1 MNICMVGTGY
11 VGLVAGTCLS
21 DFGQNVTCVDKVK
34 EKIDILNRGE
44 LPIWELGL
52 LELIQRNV
60 KLGRLHF
67 STDLKAAVDR
77 SLVVFL
83 AVGTPERDDGYADL
97 SQIEAVAKE
106 VAGYMTEYKIIAIKS
121 TVPVGTARRLRKII
135 KDNLKHDVEFDVVSN
150 PEFLREGAA
159 VNDFMRPDRVILGCD
174 SDRALAIMKDI
185 YRPLYLLETP
195 IVMTT
200 NETAEVAKYAANTM
214 LALKVSYINEVAN
227 FCDEVGADVFQVARA
242 LGMDKRIGP
251 KFLHPGPGYGG
262 SCFPKD
268 VKALVYQSTQAKY
281 DFKIARAIVEVNQRQ
296 RELAVARCRKVL
308 GDVKGKTIAILGLSF
323 KPNTDD
329 VREAP
334 AIYMAEQF
342 MKDGAIVQAF
352 DPAAM
357 DESKKAIKGIKYCS
371 DAYAACERADLV
383 IITTEWNEFRDLDFV
398 RIKTL
403 MTKPVVYDTRNIYDP
418 QALKKLGYTYLATGR
433 SHTG

>member
-1 MNICMVGTGY
+1 MNICVVGTGY

-21 DFGQNVTCVDKVK
+21 DFGQNVTCVDKVQ
-34 EKIDILNRGE
+34 EKIDILNKGGM
-44 LPIWELGL
+44 PIWELGL
-52 LELIQRNV
+52 IELIQRNV

-121 TVPVGTARRLRKII
+121 TVPVGTAKRLRKMI
-135 KDNLKHDVEFDVVSN
+135 KENLRHDVEFDVVSN

-174 SDRALAIMKDI
+174 SERALAIMKDI

-195 IVMTT
+195 IVMTS

-214 LALKVSYINEVAN
+214 LALKVSFINEVAN
-227 FCDEVGADVFQVARA
+227 FCDEVGADVFQVAKA

-268 VKALVYQSTQAKY
+268 VKALVYQATQAKY
-281 DFKIARAIVEVNQRQ
+281 DFKLAKSIVEVNQRQ
-296 RELAVARCRKVL
+296 RELAVARCKKVL
-308 GDVKGKTIAILGLSF
+308 GDFKGKTIAILGLSF

-334 AIYMAEQF
+334 AIYMADQF
-342 MKDGAIVQAF
+342 MKGGAVVQAF

-357 DESKKAIKGIKYCS
+357 DEAKKAITGIKYSS
-371 DAYAACERADLV
+371 DAYAACEKADLV
-383 IITTEWNEFRDLDFV
+383 IITTEWNEFRDLDFA

-403 MTKPVVYDTRNIYDP
+403 VNAPVVYDTRNIYDP
-418 QALKKLGYTYLATGR
+418 RALKELGFTYLATGR
-433 SHTG
+433 SQTA

>member
-1 MNICMVGTGY
+1 MVGTGY

-21 DFGQNVTCVDKVK
+21 DFGQNVTCVDKVQ

-52 LELIQRNV
+52 IELIHRNV

-121 TVPVGTARRLRKII
+121 TVPVGTAKRLRKLI
-135 KDNLKHDVEFDVVSN
+135 KENLVHDVEFDVVSN

-159 VNDFMRPDRVILGCD
+159 VNDFLRPDRVILGCD
-174 SDRALAIMKDI
+174 SERALAVMKDI

-195 IVMTT
+195 IVLTS

-214 LALKVSYINEVAN
+214 LALKVSFINEVAN

-242 LGMDKRIGP
+242 LGMDKRIGS

-281 DFKIARAIVEVNQRQ
+281 DFKLAKAIVEVNQRQ
-296 RELAVARCRKVL
+296 RELAVDRCRRVL
-308 GDVKGKTIAILGLSF
+308 GDFAGKTIAILGLSF

-334 AIYMAEQF
+334 AIYMALQF
-342 MKDGAIVQAF
+342 MNGGAVVQAF

-357 DESKKAIKGIKYCS
+357 DEAKKAVSGITYCS
-371 DAYAACERADLV
+371 DAYAACDKADLV
-383 IITTEWNEFRDLDFV
+383 IITTEWNEFRDLDFA
-398 RIKTL
+398 RIKAIVNT
-403 MTKPVVYDTRNIYDP
+403 PVVYDTRNIYDP
-418 QALKKLGYTYLATGR
+418 KALKKFGFTYLATGR
-433 SHTG
+433 SQTA